1 MGSIVVMDYIVRNV
15 SSKQIAFEHDVFP
28 GVAGLIPDV
37 LGPNG
42 KPANTFGFP
51 ILHTSEI
58 KWETLQPGEMVVVGQ
73 TAMGVTG
80 EGAPWYDA
88 RPGHITIKPTDE
100 KTYTYLT
107 AMPGR
112 YRMRHLDTIVSSES
126 GKQVLYTGYLPL
138 EIIAPATSG
147 KP

>member
-1 MGSIVVMDYIVRNV
+1 MPDCFKIK
-15 SSKQIAFEHDVFP
+15 SSQHA
-28 GVAGLIPDV
+28 GVIPDV

-42 KPANTFGFP
+42 KPANTFGEP
-51 ILHTSEI
+51 ILHTSEM
-58 KWETLQPGEMVVVGQ
+58 KRETLQPGEMVVVGQ
-73 TAMGVTG
+73 TAMGVAG

-88 RPGHITIKPTDE
+88 QPGQITIKPTGE

-107 AMPGR
+107 AVPGH
-112 YRMRHLDTIVSSES
+112 YRIRHLEKVISTTS

-138 EIIAPATSG
+138 EIVPPAASG